1 VWSGWAAA
9 HARFAASAFSGR
21 LREHGVTAKRL
32 WVRDRLA
39 VLSDLS
45 VTGVNLLGVILR
57 SLAWAA

>member
-1 VWSGWAAA
+1 M
-9 HARFAASAFSGR
+9 
-21 LREHGVTAKRL
+21 TAKRL

-45 VTGVNLLGVILR
+45 VTGVNLLGEILR